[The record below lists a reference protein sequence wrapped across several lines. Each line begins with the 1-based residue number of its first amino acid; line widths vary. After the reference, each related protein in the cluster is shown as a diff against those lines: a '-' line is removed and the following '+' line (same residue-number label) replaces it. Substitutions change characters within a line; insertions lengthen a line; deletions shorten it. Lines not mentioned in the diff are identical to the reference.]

1 MKDDVMRVKDAV
13 KQCLEDD
20 QRCRDSDKWLIVKV
34 IHLMGFRVYIPFDS
48 MEDMPSFESITRC
61 RRKFQE
67 EGLFL
72 STDATLIKR
81 TVEQDKMKDINQ
93 WWQNEKH

>member
-20 QRCRDSDKWLIVKV
+20 KRCRDSDKWLIVKV
-34 IHLMGFRVYIPFDS
+34 IHKMGFRVYIPFDS